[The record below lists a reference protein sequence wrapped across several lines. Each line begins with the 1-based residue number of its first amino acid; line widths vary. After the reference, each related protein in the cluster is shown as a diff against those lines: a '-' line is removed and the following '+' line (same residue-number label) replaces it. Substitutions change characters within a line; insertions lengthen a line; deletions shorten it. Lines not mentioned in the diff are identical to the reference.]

1 MSNIERNLYISQF
14 IRVISTFVILYAL
27 DIPLYCKILLIMVL
41 DSLDC
46 TTLHNILLGRTN
58 WVNCR
63 NMTYQISDKITD
75 IICYSIL
82 LYYTINHGGLSKNE
96 NCILFIL
103 FIYRVIGTIIFITKK
118 DRKYLFFFPNFFLEI
133 TLGLMVI
140 KHHTNLKKY
149 KKEIIILIILYK
161 IAQEYIMHY
170 NNMQLYYIIDK
181 IYKSIKEY
189 L

>member
-1 MSNIERNLYISQF
+1 MINIERNLYISQT
-14 IRVISTFVILYAL
+14 IRVLSTFIILYVL
-27 DIPLYCKILLIMVL
+27 DIPLYCKIILIIIADDL
-41 DSLDC
+41 DSKIP
-46 TTLHNILLGRTN
+46 ILLFGRTN
-58 WVNCR
+58 WVNSR
-63 NMTYQISDKITD
+63 NMIYQISDKITD
-75 IICYSIL
+75 TICYSIL

-118 DRKYLFFFPNFFLEI
+118 DRKYLFYFPNFFLEI

-149 KKEIIILIILYK
+149 KKEIMILIILYK
-161 IAQEYIMHY
+161 ITQEYIMHY
-170 NNMQLYYIIDK
+170 NNMQLYYIKDK

>member
-27 DIPLYCKILLIMVL
+27 DIPLYCKILLIMVS

-46 TTLHNILLGRTN
+46 KIPKILFGQTS
-58 WVNCR
+58 CR
-63 NMTYQISDKITD
+63 NMKYQLSDKITD
-75 IICYSIL
+75 TICYSIL

-96 NCILFIL
+96 NCMLFIL
-103 FIYRVIGTIIFITKK
+103 FIYRVIGTIIFIIKR
-118 DRKYLFFFPNFFLEI
+118 DRKYLFYFPNFFLEI

-140 KHHTNLKKY
+140 KHHTNLKKC
-149 KKEIIILIILYK
+149 KKEIMIIIILYK

-170 NNMQLYYIIDK
+170 SSKEYYMFIDK
-181 IYKSIKEY
+181 SINTIKEY